1 MFHRFHRLQASS
13 QARASY
19 NHRVLSLPAKPRL
32 RFAPSPSGRLHVGNL
47 RTALFNYLI
56 ARKYGGTFIL
66 RIEDTDRARSKRA
79 FVEEIEDALAMLN
92 VIWDEGPGVGGK
104 YEPYFQSLRSE
115 LYLNAADK
123 LLREGRVYRC
133 FCTTERLDELK
144 RSQREKK
151 RPPRYDGKCSGIPQG
166 EAARREADGEKCVLR
181 FRLPEH
187 GEIALEDILHGEIK
201 MSVSALEDF
210 VIRKSSGDFTFDLPN
225 VVDDEAMRIS
235 LVVRGSEH
243 ITNTARHVLLRE
255 ALGYAKIPCAH
266 LPLILDAQKHK
277 LSKRAGAVTIRE
289 FVELGVLPAAIT
301 NALAMLGWHPGG
313 TREVFTL
320 PELVDEFS
328 VQRLSR
334 SPSVFDF
341 ERLAYFHREHLRRS
355 SYESVRVRFLQFIGN
370 LQDESASCLEG
381 DALCEKL
388 YSEIQSSGA
397 FFSVA
402 PKMFAFVSA
411 SFTPPTL
418 LEGEDAA
425 LLADFAAYW
434 GRVDDTLIAGS
445 PDAVKARLDE
455 FLKGKLG
462 LSKRSL
468 LHPLR
473 LILTGME
480 EGVSIYFILSILKC
494 SVVQER
500 ITKALSI

>member
-1 MFHRFHRLQASS
+1 MLA
-13 QARASY
+13 
-19 NHRVLSLPAKPRL
+19 LPAKPRL

-79 FVEEIEDALAMLN
+79 FVEEIEAALAMLDI
-92 VIWDEGPGVGGK
+92 IWDEGPGVGGK

-115 LYLNAADK
+115 LYRGAADK
-123 LLREGRVYRC
+123 LLNEGRAYRC

-151 RPPRYDGKCSGIPQG
+151 RPPRYDGKCSGIPQDG
-166 EAARREADGEKCVLR
+166 AAKREADGEKCVLR
-181 FRLPEH
+181 FRLPES
-187 GEIALEDILHGEIK
+187 GQIVLEDILHGEIK
-201 MSVSALEDF
+201 MAVSALEDF
-210 VIRKSSGDFTFDLPN
+210 IFRKSTGDFTFDLPN

-255 ALGYAKIPCAH
+255 ALGYSKIPCAH

-289 FVELGVLPAAIT
+289 FVELGVLPSAIT
-301 NALAMLGWHPGG
+301 NALAMLGWHPSG

-320 PELVDEFS
+320 HELIDEFS

-355 SYESVRVRFLQFIGN
+355 SYESVRVRFLQFIGG
-370 LQDESASCLEG
+370 LQDESASSLEG

-388 YSEIQSSGA
+388 YGEIQSSGA
-397 FFSVA
+397 FFSAA

-411 SFTPPTL
+411 SFAPPAVPDSASAKL
-418 LEGEDAA
+418 LG
-425 LLADFAAYW
+425 DFAAFW
-434 GRVDDTLIAGS
+434 RGQDESLIAGNQVS
-445 PDAVKARLDE
+445 AKALTDE
-455 FLKGKLG
+455 FIKGAQSA
-462 LSKRSL
+462 SKRDL

-473 LILTGME
+473 LILTGYE
-480 EGVSIYFILSILKC
+480 EGVSIYFVLSILKTEE
-494 SVVQER
+494 VARR
-500 ITKALSI
+500 IEKAILFIG